1 MSERTTL
8 SKQEE
13 RVLASLAGG
22 NLYKE
27 IAIELNISINT
38 VKKHLKNIYRKLQ
51 VTNRKHAAGT
61 LLEREKQ
68 DQLTPRQAEEPV
80 ADSEQH

>member
-1 MSERTTL
+1 MTHSSL
-8 SKQEE
+8 SKQEQ
-13 RVLASLAGG
+13 RVLVSLSDG

-51 VTNRKHAAGT
+51 VTNRRHAAGT
-61 LLEREKQ
+61 LQKMNEGLESSQ
-68 DQLTPRQAEEPV
+68 G
-80 ADSEQH
+80 S